1 MKKRSLWIA
10 VLLLCVCACLWAVAC
25 KKNEREVLATPQNLK
40 IENEYLTWDEIE
52 NATGYTVDI
61 NGEFYETESN
71 SLDIFLLTTE
81 VGTYEMKVV
90 SMGDGED
97 TIDSDWSE
105 TIEYS
110 VSSPVFQYGKLEDE
124 TGCIILAYKKDELKG
139 KLVVPSEIDGLPVV
153 GIPKNGFSD
162 CTKLESVILPDSLV
176 ELGRNAFSGCTSLA
190 RIALPDDLQAI
201 SGYCFSDCTELESV
215 ILPDS
220 IVELGSSAFLGC
232 TSLKEIDLPSELKD
246 IASSCFMNCEALTEI
261 KIPAYVAKIY
271 RSSFLYC
278 DGLTSIQVDEANST
292 YRSENNCLIKNDG
305 DVLVRGCKTSVIP
318 KSVKEIGD
326 SAFYGCVSLTKITI
340 PESVKEIGYSA
351 FYGCVSLMEITI
363 PKSVKEIGNNAF
375 NGCVGLTKIT
385 VPGNVKKV
393 GMLAFYNCQNLQEV
407 IFEEGVQYLG
417 TDWTDQVDAS
427 ILSRCPSLR
436 SVAIPSTVEWIPVDL
451 IRDLGMNV
459 ALEFP
464 KGHDVYKMDGN
475 CLIRKTDNVLIS
487 GRAECTIPD
496 YVTGIGDQ
504 AFRFLAMP
512 KDMVLPTGIT
522 RIGNYAF
529 AETTGLERVVLPTGI
544 TRIGNFAFSETT
556 GLERV
561 VLPLGLKEIGA
572 GAFMDCKDL
581 KYVNIPPTVTEIGG
595 KAFCNCYSIDQLLI
609 PDSVQTVG
617 ATAFGAYSPGFAPN
631 RRIFE
636 VYTTHETIP
645 AGWED
650 FGSYSTHIM
659 YGCTFGEDNGELY
672 VETWKRPI
680 LNETSGMEREVITR
694 KGYTFKGWA
703 LEENS
708 DEIFIGLK
716 IYQDP
721 FWDGNPEN
729 GKTIMD
735 LKPYP
740 QKFKDL
746 PVGTVL
752 YAVWEKN
759 V

>member
-10 VLLLCVCACLWAVAC
+10 VLLLCVWACLWAVAC

-61 NGEFYETESN
+61 NGELYETESN
-71 SLDIFLLTTE
+71 SLDIFLLTTKG
-81 VGTYEMKVV
+81 GTYEMKVV
-90 SMGDGED
+90 SIGDGDD

-105 TIEYS
+105 PIEYILPS
-110 VSSPVFQYGKLEDE
+110 LQIQYRKTKDQ
-124 TGCIILAYKKDELKG
+124 TGYEICAYKKDQLKG
-139 KLVVPSEIDGLPVV
+139 KFIVPSEIEGLPVI
-153 GIPKNGFSD
+153 GIVDNGFSD

-176 ELGRNAFSGCTSLA
+176 ELGSGAFSACTSLA
-190 RIALPDDLQAI
+190 RIALPDDLQTI
-201 SGYCFSDCTELESV
+201 SGRCFSDCTELESV

-220 IVELGSSAFLGC
+220 LVKLGPYAFSGC
-232 TSLKEIDLPSELKD
+232 TSLKKIDLPNGLKE
-246 IASSCFMNCEALTEI
+246 IGLSCFASCEALTEI
-261 KIPAYVAKIY
+261 KIPASVSKMYNH
-271 RSSFLYC
+271 SFEFC
-278 DGLTSIQVDEANST
+278 DRLASIQVDEDNQT
-292 YRSENNCLIKNDG
+292 YRSEGNCVIEKDG
-305 DVLVRGCKTSVIP
+305 DVLLFGCNPSVIP
-318 KSVKEIGD
+318 KSVQ
-326 SAFYGCVSLTKITI
+326 
-340 PESVKEIGYSA
+340 
-351 FYGCVSLMEITI
+351 
-363 PKSVKEIGNNAF
+363 EIGNSAF
-375 NGCVGLTKIT
+375 TFCNGLTKIT

-393 GMLAFYNCQNLQEV
+393 GMMAFFSCQNLQEV
-407 IFEEGVQYLG
+407 IFEEGVRYLG
-417 TDWTDQVDAS
+417 DGEVEAS
-427 ILSRCPSLR
+427 ILKSCSSLR

-464 KGHDVYKMDGN
+464 KDHDVYKMDGN

-496 YVTGIGDQ
+496 YVTEIGNY
-504 AFRFLAMP
+504 AFHYLSLP
-512 KDMVLPTGIT
+512 KEMVLPTGIT
-522 RIGNYAF
+522 RIGNFAF
-529 AETTGLERVVLPTGI
+529 AETTGLERVVLP
-544 TRIGNFAFSETT
+544 
-556 GLERV
+556 
-561 VLPLGLKEIGA
+561 LGLTEIRDC
-572 GAFMDCKDL
+572 AFMDCKDL

-617 ATAFGAYSPGFAPN
+617 SLAFGSQTPGFAPN
-631 RRIFE
+631 KITIE

-650 FGSYSTHIM
+650 FGKISTGMDTSIM
-659 YGCTFGEDNGELY
+659 YGCTFKEDNGELY
-672 VETWKRPI
+672 VETWKKPYVDEVIRG
-680 LNETSGMEREVITR
+680 TSHKVITR
-694 KGYTFKGWA
+694 TGYTFKGWS

-708 DEIFIGLK
+708 DEIFIG
-716 IYQDP
+716 ITEYP
-721 FWDGNPEN
+721 YEYSPYSPG
-729 GKTIMD
+729 TMIMD
-735 LKPYP
+735 LLHFP

>member
-10 VLLLCVCACLWAVAC
+10 VLLLCVWACLWAVAC
-25 KKNEREVLATPQNLK
+25 KKKEREVLETPQNLK

-201 SGYCFSDCTELESV
+201 SGSCFSDCTELESV

-220 IVELGSSAFLGC
+220 LVKLGASSFSGC
-232 TSLKEIDLPSELKD
+232 TSLKKIDLPNGLKE
-246 IASSCFMNCEALTEI
+246 IGSSCFASCEALTEI
-261 KIPAYVAKIY
+261 KIPASVSKMYNH
-271 RSSFLYC
+271 SFEFC
-278 DGLTSIQVDEANST
+278 DRLASIQVDEDNQT
-292 YRSENNCLIKNDG
+292 YRSEGNCVIEKDG
-305 DVLVRGCKTSVIP
+305 DVLLFGCKTSVIP
-318 KSVKEIGD
+318 
-326 SAFYGCVSLTKITI
+326 
-340 PESVKEIGYSA
+340 ESVR
-351 FYGCVSLMEITI
+351 
-363 PKSVKEIGNNAF
+363 EIGNSAF
-375 NGCVGLTKIT
+375 SFCNGLTKIT

-393 GMLAFYNCQNLQEV
+393 GRMAFFSCQNLQEV

-581 KYVNIPPTVTEIGG
+581 KYVNIPPTVTEIGAR
-595 KAFCNCYSIDQLLI
+595 AFCNCYSIDQLLI